1 MSETLG
7 LVTIGQAPRTDV
19 TPEIESHLPADVDVR
34 EVGALDRFDAAEEI
48 MAAAGPEADLP
59 VYVTRLA
66 NGDSVTVD
74 RDAVHELTQK
84 RIRDIEDEV
93 GTIGLLCTGS
103 FPGLTASVPILEPSE
118 LLAGWADS
126 IVTADALVGVLMPKD
141 EQAAQ
146 THAKWGEHTLETA
159 SGSPYDGLDAVTAGA
174 KELGTAPDLVVL
186 DCIGYTEAMK
196 AEVRSITGAPV
207 LLARSVLW
215 KTATELL

>member
-19 TPEIESHLPADVDVR
+19 TPEIGSHLPADVDVR

-84 RIRDIEDEV
+84 RIRDIK
-93 GTIGLLCTGS
+93 TRSARSGS
-103 FPGLTASVPILEPSE
+103 CVLVRFPVSQRRSRFSNRASCWLDGPTAS
-118 LLAGWADS
+118 
-126 IVTADALVGVLMPKD
+126 
-141 EQAAQ
+141 
-146 THAKWGEHTLETA
+146 
-159 SGSPYDGLDAVTAGA
+159 
-174 KELGTAPDLVVL
+174 
-186 DCIGYTEAMK
+186 
-196 AEVRSITGAPV
+196 
-207 LLARSVLW
+207 
-215 KTATELL
+215 